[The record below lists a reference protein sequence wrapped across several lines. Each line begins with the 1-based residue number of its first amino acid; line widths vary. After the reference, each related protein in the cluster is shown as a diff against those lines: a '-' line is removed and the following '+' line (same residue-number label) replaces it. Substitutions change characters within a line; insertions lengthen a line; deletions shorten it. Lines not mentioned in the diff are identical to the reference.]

1 MISSLQCVQVQQVMD
16 GSRMKV
22 IRNILMTVLVLTLSV
37 SARAQLKLNPFAKDS
52 TLLSFTT
59 KHIEA
64 ETMSENAPPVTFTY
78 GFKNTG
84 IRKVKI
90 ERLVTSCSCAYAY
103 CDRNVVGPGEEAQIS
118 VRFNPKGHPGKF
130 DRKIFVYTKGENDPT
145 AVLTLSVNVENRMDV
160 PEQYSITMGDIKL
173 KSRVVKFRKGEPA
186 TESLSFINVSGRSLN
201 FDCDRALLPSCLKFY
216 AEPVR
221 PMKEGVIKITYDPS
235 KGMERDE
242 MVILLQGLGGT
253 PSSSSIKV
261 ILE

>member
-1 MISSLQCVQVQQVMD
+1 
-16 GSRMKV
+16 
-22 IRNILMTVLVLTLSV
+22 MTVLVLTLSV
-37 SARAQLKLNPFAKDS
+37 PAQAQPKLNLFAPDS
-52 TLLSFTT
+52 TLLSFTV

-64 ETMSENAPPVTFTY
+64 ETMSESDSPVTFTY
-78 GFKNTG
+78 GFRNTG

-90 ERLVTSCSCAYAY
+90 ERVVTSCSCAYAY
-103 CDRNVVGPGEEAQIS
+103 CDKNVIGPGDEAQIS

-130 DRKIFVYTKGENDPT
+130 DRKIFVYTKDENEPA

-160 PEQYSITMGDIKL
+160 PEQYSISMGDIRL
-173 KSRVVKFRKGEPA
+173 KSNVVKFRKGEAA
-186 TESLSFINVSGRSLN
+186 TASLSFINVSGRSLK

-221 PMKEGVIKITYDPS
+221 PLKDGVIKITYDPT

-253 PSSSSIKV
+253 PSTSSIKV